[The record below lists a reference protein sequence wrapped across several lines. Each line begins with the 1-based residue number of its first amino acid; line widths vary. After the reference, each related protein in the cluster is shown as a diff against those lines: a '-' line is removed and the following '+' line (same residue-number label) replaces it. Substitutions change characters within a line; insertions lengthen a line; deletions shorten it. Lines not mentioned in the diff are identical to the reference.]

1 MSDNGP
7 LFVAAEFQKLTK
19 EWDIEH
25 MVTSP
30 TKVKRILQVEA
41 AVKSA

>member
-1 MSDNGP
+1 MTS
-7 LFVAAEFQKLTK
+7 K

-30 TKVKRILQVEA
+30 YNSKANGRVKA
-41 AVKSA
+41 AVKSAK